1 MNEEII
7 DSVDED
13 VDIKW
18 IEEFQADEENY
29 SMFYPDHI
37 EELTVSIL
45 YVNKSKQIEKV
56 SEKKITLM
64 GKNEIHRNE
73 LVTLIKQNDKI
84 DKRKYKLLSILVYN
98 FSLHGDELKNF
109 LKDSRKYDFMTN
121 LKQIDSYCLE
131 STINCMHD
139 INNLFMVFYEEN
151 PSDITN
157 KSNKQTKRVR
167 FNLMNGKTRRKK

>member
-1 MNEEII
+1 MNDEII
-7 DSVDED
+7 DTTDED
-13 VDIKW
+13 LDIKW
-18 IEEFQADEENY
+18 IEEFQAEEENY

-45 YVNKSKQIEKV
+45 YVNKNKQIEKV
-56 SEKKITLM
+56 SEKKITLG

-73 LVTLIKQNDKI
+73 LVTLIKQNEKI

-98 FSLHGDELKNF
+98 FSLDGDELKNF
-109 LKDSRKYDFMTN
+109 LKDSGKYDFMTN

-151 PSDITN
+151 SDDITN
-157 KSNKQTKRVR
+157 KSNRQTKRVR